1 VKRSVIF
8 IVLIVVVITVLLFG
22 GKYFSKGGK
31 GVASA
36 AFHGASDAPA
46 RGALAPDF
54 TLKTLDGKDVQL
66 SSLRGKAVLLNFW
79 ATWCEPCKIEMPWL
93 VDLQKK
99 YGPQGL
105 QIVGVAMDDSGEK
118 TIADFAK
125 KMQVNY
131 TVLLGSEK
139 VAQRYGGLDGLPTS
153 FFLGRDGKVVDMA
166 LGLVSESTIE
176 DAIKRSLAQ
185 GSSSGVNTA
194 SAKR

>member
-1 VKRSVIF
+1 MKRSVLF
-8 IVLIVVVITVLLFG
+8 IVLIVVAITLLLFS

-31 GVASA
+31 AANVASA
-36 AFHGASDAPA
+36 AFQGASDAPA
-46 RGALAPDF
+46 KGALAPDF

-99 YGPQGL
+99 YRMQGL
-105 QIVGVAMDDSGEK
+105 EIVGVAMDDSGEK
-118 TIADFAK
+118 TIADFAH

-131 TVLLGSEK
+131 TVLVGSEK
-139 VAQRYGGLDGLPTS
+139 VAQMYGGLDGLPTS
-153 FFLGRDGKVVDMA
+153 FFLGRDGKVVDTA

-176 DAIKRSLAQ
+176 DAIKKSLAT
-185 GSSSGVNTA
+185 SGATNTA
-194 SAKR
+194 AAR

>member
-1 VKRSVIF
+1 MKRSVIF
-8 IVLIVVVITVLLFG
+8 IVLIVVAITLLLFS

-31 GVASA
+31 AANVASA
-36 AFHGASDAPA
+36 AFQGASDAPA
-46 RGALAPDF
+46 KGALAPDF

-99 YGPQGL
+99 YRPQGL
-105 QIVGVAMDDSGEK
+105 EIVGVAMDDSGEK
-118 TIADFAK
+118 TIADFAH

-131 TVLLGSEK
+131 TVLVGSEK
-139 VAQRYGGLDGLPTS
+139 VAQMYGGLDGLPTS
-153 FFLGRDGKVVDMA
+153 FFLGRDGKVVDTA

-176 DAIKRSLAQ
+176 DAIKKSLATSG
-185 GSSSGVNTA
+185 GSATRA
-194 SAKR
+194 SAQ

>member
-1 VKRSVIF
+1 MKRSVIF
-8 IVLIVVVITVLLFG
+8 IVLIVVAITLLLFS

-31 GVASA
+31 AANVASA
-36 AFHGASDAPA
+36 AFQGASDAPA
-46 RGALAPDF
+46 KGAVAPDF

-99 YGPQGL
+99 YRPQGL
-105 QIVGVAMDDSGEK
+105 EIVGVAMDDSGEK
-118 TIADFAK
+118 TIADFAH

-131 TVLLGSEK
+131 TVLVGSEK
-139 VAQRYGGLDGLPTS
+139 VAQMYGGLDGLPTS
-153 FFLGRDGKVVDMA
+153 FFLGRDGKVVDTA

-176 DAIKRSLAQ
+176 DAIKKSLATSG
-185 GSSSGVNTA
+185 GSATRA
-194 SAKR
+194 SAQ

>member
-8 IVLIVVVITVLLFG
+8 IVLIVVAITLLLFS
-22 GKYFSKGGK
+22 GKYFSKNGK
-31 GVASA
+31 AASVAKA
-36 AFHGASDAPA
+36 AFQGASDAPA
-46 RGALAPDF
+46 KGSLAPDF

-66 SSLRGKAVLLNFW
+66 SSMRGKAVLLNFW

-99 YGPQGL
+99 YRGQGL
-105 QIVGVAMDDSGEK
+105 EIVGVAMDDSGEK

-131 TVLLGSEK
+131 TVLQGSEK
-139 VAQRYGGLDGLPTS
+139 VAQMYGGLDGLPTS
-153 FFLGRDGKVVDMA
+153 FFLGRDGKVVDTA

-176 DAIKRSLAQ
+176 DAIKKSLAT
-185 GSSSGVNTA
+185 SAPANTA
-194 SAKR
+194 AVR